1 VSSPCFLHVIEL
13 MRETRKSLPIA
24 LLRTREAVM
33 AHFRPMLASYDLNE
47 QQWRVIRVLEEHGEL
62 DATAL
67 AQKAYV
73 LGPSLTRMIKS
84 LEERKLLISGRD
96 ARDGRRTLLRLST
109 KAKNIVAEIAPK
121 SDNIFKAIEQKLGV
135 RNTDELLRLL
145 DQVATKLES

>member
-1 VSSPCFLHVIEL
+1 

-33 AHFRPMLASYDLNE
+33 AHFRPMLATYSLNE

-84 LEERKLLISGRD
+84 LEERKLLIIGRD

-109 KAKNIVAEIAPK
+109 KAKHIVAEIAPI
-121 SDNIFKAIEQKLGV
+121 SDNIFKAIELKLGAG
-135 RNTDELLRLL
+135 NTGELLRLL

>member
-1 VSSPCFLHVIEL
+1 

-33 AHFRPMLASYDLNE
+33 AHFRPMLASYGLNE

-67 AQKAYV
+67 AQKAFV

-84 LEERKLLISGRD
+84 LEERKLIIVSKDL
-96 ARDGRRTLLRLST
+96 RDGRRSLLRLTAKARATIADISPRSDAVYATIELKIGAST
-109 KAKNIVAEIAPK
+109 TAELI
-121 SDNIFKAIEQKLGV
+121 N
-135 RNTDELLRLL
+135 LL
-145 DQVATKLES
+145 DNVATKLESQ

>member
-1 VSSPCFLHVIEL
+1 MSSPCLLCLIEL

-33 AHFRPMLASYDLNE
+33 AHFRPMLATYGLNE

-84 LEERKLLISGRD
+84 LAERKLLIIGRD

-109 KAKNIVAEIAPK
+109 KAKNIVAEIAPLSDKIFQEIQMK
-121 SDNIFKAIEQKLGV
+121 SGV
-135 RNTDELLRLL
+135 GDTDELLRLL
-145 DQVATKLES
+145 DIVATRLEG